1 MAMAGAEIVA
11 RIKAGIPDAEVT
23 LTDLA
28 GDDNH
33 WAAHVVSAQFVGKT
47 RIAQHKLV
55 YAAIGDD
62 MGGALHALQLT
73 TAVPT

>member
-1 MAMAGAEIVA
+1 MAMAGAEIVT

-33 WAAHVVSAQFVGKT
+33 WAAHVVSASFAGKT
-47 RIAQHKLV
+47 RVAQHKLV

>member
-1 MAMAGAEIVA
+1 MPIPGSEIEALIRAGL
-11 RIKAGIPDAEVT
+11 PDAVIT

-33 WAAHVVSAQFVGKT
+33 WAAHVVSAAFAGKP
-47 RIAQHKLV
+47 RVAQHKLV
-55 YAAIGDD
+55 YSAIGQH

>member
-1 MAMAGAEIVA
+1 MPMPGAEIIA

-33 WAAHVVSAQFVGKT
+33 WAAHVVSASFAGKT
-47 RIAQHKLV
+47 RVAQHKLV